1 MSNTFHVEIGTAAGE
16 PLANAHG
23 DVEVISYVAKRAALT
38 LDNAPAADEFTVKLT
53 QTDRIGG
60 SQVGD
65 GPIVNITANGE
76 VATMVLKKRLTQL
89 RKWARPE
96 VQPVAAGQ
104 EQSQYETV

>member
-1 MSNTFHVEIGTAAGE
+1 MSNTSHIEIGTAAGE
-16 PLANAHG
+16 ALADAHG
-23 DVEVISYVAKRAALT
+23 AANVISYVAKDAAEIM
-38 LDNAPAADEFTVKLT
+38 DNAPAADEFTVKLT

-60 SQVGD
+60 NQVGD

-104 EQSQYETV
+104 EQPQYETV